1 MDKALDSGRMS
12 RRPRYRLRTWMR
24 ERVPLL
30 TPVFPPGD
38 EDCGEHE
45 WFRADE
51 QTDRCWHCTV
61 GVREHRPV
69 PIDPD
74 SSVWQALNEAA
85 RQGDPSS
92 RAIALRMMA
101 EHEAYEALVA
111 EELGVTA
118 ASLNLDATTLQ
129 RQAAGAA
136 DISRSLAAAAQN
148 ARST

>member
-1 MDKALDSGRMS
+1 
-12 RRPRYRLRTWMR
+12 
-24 ERVPLL
+24 LL
-30 TPVFPPGD
+30 PPGNQ
-38 EDCGEHE
+38 DCGEHE

-61 GVREHRPV
+61 GVREHRPA

-74 SSVWQALNEAA
+74 SSVWQALSEAA

-92 RAIALRMMA
+92 RRIALGMMA

-111 EELGVTA
+111 EELGATA
-118 ASLNLDATTLQ
+118 ASLDLDATTLR

-148 ARST
+148 SRAR

>member
-1 MDKALDSGRMS
+1 
-12 RRPRYRLRTWMR
+12 MR
-24 ERVPLL
+24 EGVPPLAPL
-30 TPVFPPGD
+30 FPPGNR
-38 EDCGEHE
+38 DCGEHE

-74 SSVWQALNEAA
+74 SAVWQALNEAA

-92 RAIALRMMA
+92 RRIALRMMA
-101 EHEAYEALVA
+101 DHEAYEALVA
-111 EELGVTA
+111 GELGATA

-136 DISRSLAAAAQN
+136 DISRALAAAAQSSR
-148 ARST
+148 AS

>member
-1 MDKALDSGRMS
+1 
-12 RRPRYRLRTWMR
+12 MR
-24 ERVPLL
+24 ESVPLL
-30 TPVFPPGD
+30 APLLPPGNRV
-38 EDCGEHE
+38 CGEHE

-51 QTDRCWHCTV
+51 QTDRCWHCTA

-74 SSVWQALNEAA
+74 SSVWQALNAAA
-85 RQGDPSS
+85 RQGDPSA
-92 RAIALRMMA
+92 RGIALRMMA
-101 EHEAYEALVA
+101 EREAYEALVA

-136 DISRSLAAAAQN
+136 DISRSLAAAAQSSR
-148 ARST
+148 AT